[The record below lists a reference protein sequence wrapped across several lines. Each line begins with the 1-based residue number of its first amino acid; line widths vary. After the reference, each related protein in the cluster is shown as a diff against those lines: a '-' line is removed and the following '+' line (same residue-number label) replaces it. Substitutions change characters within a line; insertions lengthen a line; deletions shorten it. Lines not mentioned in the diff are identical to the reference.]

1 MLLKVATESVT
12 DSKIKAGINTEFK
25 IGDIVRIRSVDEM
38 LKQGYLLV
46 QPDSALAVWQNEL
59 CVVKGVKNRGAF
71 NHCDGYKLEF
81 LCISDTRQEKVS
93 KYKVSEYIWTA
104 DQLEKYDM
112 QNFDGKEI
120 QLDAYESLIGGADE

>member
-1 MLLKVATESVT
+1 MATEMKHIPVDWT
-12 DSKIKAGINTEFK
+12 KYVVKTRFDV
-25 IGDIVRIRSVDEM
+25 GDIVRIKSVDEM

-59 CVVKGVKNRGAF
+59 CVVKGVKDRGAF

-81 LCISDTRQEKVS
+81 LYSSDTRQEKVS
-93 KYKVSEYIWTA
+93 KFKISEYIWTA
-104 DQLEKYDM
+104 DQLEKCDV

-120 QLDAYESLIGGADE
+120 ELDAYESLIGGVNE